1 MPSARVRARSTA
13 WLALL
18 GAVGVVV
25 SLVALVVR
33 NAVGIVVAL
42 VALALAGAAAW
53 VAGTRRGMMR
63 VLAVAVVVLAVV
75 GAVWA
80 LVAADAIDELVLL
93 AVSVAAFAIGARS
106 AFGDEVG
113 QPATAPP
120 RGVNGRGTSKV
131 LVINPRSGGGRA
143 ELFGLAAEARRRG
156 IEHIVLEPGDSLEE
170 LARDAA
176 ARAEVIGMAGG
187 DGSQA
192 LVAGV
197 AAAAGAAFVCIPAGT
212 RNHLAL
218 DLGIDR
224 DDVVGAL
231 DAFDSD
237 LEQVVDLAEVSGRT
251 FVNNVSLGVYAEIVQ
266 SGEYRDAKL
275 GTAARMLPDLLG
287 DDAAAAIAFRG
298 PDGDLHEHAR
308 IVLVSNNPYVLDR
321 VAGRGGR
328 PRLDTGRLG
337 ALAVEVEN
345 AADAAALLSLDSV
358 GQVRRFH
365 GWLEWTADE
374 LDVYAGQPV
383 PAGIDGEAVV
393 LDPPLRFTIHPA
405 ALRVRLTQD
414 AARERARRALLH
426 EGAAD
431 VFSNLWSVATR

>member
-1 MPSARVRARSTA
+1 
-13 WLALL
+13 
-18 GAVGVVV
+18 VGVVV

-33 NAVGIVVAL
+33 NAGGIVVAL
-42 VALALAGAAAW
+42 VALAVAGAAAW
-53 VAGTRRGMMR
+53 VAVTRRGMMR

-113 QPATAPP
+113 RPATAPP

-131 LVINPRSGGGRA
+131 LVINPHSGGGRA
-143 ELFGLAAEARRRG
+143 ELFGLAAESRRRG
-156 IEHIVLEPGDSLEE
+156 IEHILLEPGASLDE

-176 ARAEVIGMAGG
+176 ARADVIGMAGG

-197 AAAAGAAFVCIPAGT
+197 AAAAGVAFVCIPAGT

-287 DDAAAAIAFRG
+287 DAAAAIAFRG
-298 PDGDLHEHAR
+298 PDGELHEHAR

-365 GWLEWTADE
+365 GWFEWTADE

-383 PAGIDGEAVV
+383 PAGIDGEAAV

>member
-1 MPSARVRARSTA
+1 VT
-13 WLALL
+13 
-18 GAVGVVV
+18 
-25 SLVALVVR
+25 
-33 NAVGIVVAL
+33 
-42 VALALAGAAAW
+42 
-53 VAGTRRGMMR
+53 
-63 VLAVAVVVLAVV
+63 
-75 GAVWA
+75 
-80 LVAADAIDELVLL
+80 ADAIDELVLL
-93 AVSVAAFAIGARS
+93 AVSVAALVIGARS
-106 AFGDEVG
+106 ALGDEAG
-113 QPATAPP
+113 GTGTAPV

-156 IEHIVLEPGDSLEE
+156 IEHILLEPGASLEE

-176 ARAEVIGMAGG
+176 ARADVIGMAGG

-237 LEQVVDLAEVSGRT
+237 LEQVVDLADVSGRT

-266 SGEYRDAKL
+266 SDDYRDAKL

-287 DDAAAAIAFRG
+287 DGDGDTAAVAFRG
-298 PDGDLHEHAR
+298 PDGELHDHAR

-358 GQVRRFH
+358 GQVKRFH
-365 GWLEWTADE
+365 GWFEWTADE
-374 LDVYAGQPV
+374 LVIYADHPV
-383 PAGIDGEAVV
+383 SAGIDGEAAV
-393 LDPPLRFTIHPA
+393 LDPPLRFTIQPA